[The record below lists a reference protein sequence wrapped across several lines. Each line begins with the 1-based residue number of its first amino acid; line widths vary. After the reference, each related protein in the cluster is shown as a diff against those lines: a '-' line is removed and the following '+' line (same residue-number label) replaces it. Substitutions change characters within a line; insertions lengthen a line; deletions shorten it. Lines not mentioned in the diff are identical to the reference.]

1 MTLTDSEV
9 GSLKAALNCWEW
21 FGYISTAIVFLG
33 CVGEFVA
40 EFTSLPKSKESRD
53 KLALL
58 SLIVL
63 IVGIAGELLG
73 TVRTSQLSGQI
84 TANIEE
90 RAADAEQKAGEAN
103 KEAARLTKVAED
115 ERVARVQIEE
125 ALAPRRLTTEQR
137 TAISSKLSRFSQ
149 QPVVAIS
156 NPFDVESSVLA
167 AEILSTLKLAKWDT
181 NPIFAIGRN
190 VSSLERAPSIPVTG
204 IFIQAAPDKG
214 SQLAAMALL
223 RELSS
228 NGFDC
233 RIPQKGAVG
242 GFGPKPLVVVDV
254 EARPEGPQGDAKLR
268 ADAKKEQQGRT
279 QITTP

>member
-233 RIPQKGAVG
+233 RIPQKGVVG